1 MPFSS
6 NDISFQVYQ
15 DSIYL
20 GSGSIPDG
28 LYLPKYDTS
37 LVSIFFNFDK
47 RQLHMMSTLSD
58 SLNLTIIGRAEI
70 SRKHAGII
78 INLGGATATDV
89 LELIQLIR
97 SRVLEKFRIN
107 LELEQELVGFNQ
119 SDLIS

>member
-1 MPFSS
+1 MSSRNGERLFSDKTIWLSPLALELWIYSSNVSKPFDEILAVGYVFLPFSS

-70 SRKHAGII
+70 SYM
-78 INLGGATATDV
+78 
-89 LELIQLIR
+89 
-97 SRVLEKFRIN
+97 
-107 LELEQELVGFNQ
+107 Q
-119 SDLIS
+119 SDY